1 MGELWQFVLGSIG
14 FGSVYALAALGL
26 VFIFKTSGVV
36 NFAFGAMGSVVALV
50 LWALLTQAHVPLV
63 LAWLI
68 ALVIAMGAGVL
79 IDVGLMQ
86 RIERS
91 PLLIQIVLTL
101 GLLLFIE
108 GFAGVLFGYNQK
120 EVPPVL
126 NGQPVGIFGANVQ
139 PNTLFIFA
147 FTVVL
152 GVISY
157 FTFERTRAGL
167 AARAVA
173 HNREIAALMGVNTHR
188 VVSVS
193 WAVGVLLSGVAAI
206 LVTPSL
212 GLTPNLMDNVAV
224 YAFAAA
230 VLGGFGSIPGAIIG
244 GLLIGVVSNLVAG
257 YLSTNLQ
264 LSLVFLLILVLLYAR
279 PQGLFGVRSAVRQ

>member
-1 MGELWQFVLGSIG
+1 MAALWQYVLGSVG
-14 FGSVYALAALGL
+14 FGSIYALAALGL

-36 NFAFGAMGSVVALV
+36 NFAFGAMGSAVALV
-50 LWALLTQAHVPLV
+50 LWALLAKLHVPLV
-63 LAWLI
+63 PAWLI
-68 ALVIAMGAGVL
+68 ALVVAMAAGAL
-79 IDVGLMQ
+79 IDVGIMQ

-91 PLLIQIVLTL
+91 PLLIQVVLTL

-108 GFAGVLFGYNQK
+108 GFAGVLFGYDQK
-120 EVPPVL
+120 TIPPVV
-126 NGQPVGIFGANVQ
+126 NGGPITIFGASIT
-139 PNTLFIFA
+139 PNTLFIFG
-147 FTVVL
+147 FTIAL
-152 GVISY
+152 GVIAY

-173 HNREIAALMGVNTHR
+173 HNREVAALMGVNTRR
-188 VVSVS
+188 VVSVA
-193 WAVGVLLSGVAAI
+193 WAVGVLMSGIAAI

-230 VLGGFGSIPGAIIG
+230 VLGGFGSIPGAVVG
-244 GLLIGVVSNLVAG
+244 GLLIGIVSNLVAG

-264 LSLVFLLILVLLYAR
+264 LTLVFLLIVVLLYAR
-279 PQGLFGVRSAVRQ
+279 PQGLFGSRSAVRQ